1 MVNEIEKEFAIH
13 QAICDQRYKAIEDK
27 LESGKKR
34 MEKIEIQLYI
44 VIAAI
49 LFGPGVAADIVK
61 KLLGL

>member
-1 MVNEIEKEFAIH
+1 MSDLEKDFAVH
-13 QAICDQRYKAIEDK
+13 QAICDQRYKTIDEK
-27 LESGKKR
+27 LDSGKKR